1 MRKLLLL
8 SVLLLAGCKGGGFF
22 GLGGGSPADSPPSSL
37 PIGSLIPSGTFA
49 ILGTAA
55 AVCLLIGV
63 LSALGQRYFQAATAV
78 GVAIGLLLL
87 KAVLDQYSTLIV
99 IGGIVAAVWFAHQ
112 YGLSRIRDKALA
124 GFKKLSQEGPDKV
137 KEATALL
144 RIADPKVDKSYR
156 RGEHRRV
163 HTTGFLQV
171 VPSDSQSSPPAPSG
185 SGSGTN

>member
-1 MRKLLLL
+1 MKRITILAA
-8 SVLLLAGCKGGGFF
+8 VLVLAGCKGSGFL
-22 GLGGGSPADSPPSSL
+22 GLGGGGTAASPPTSVPL
-37 PIGSLIPSGTFA
+37 GSLIPSGTFA

-63 LSALGQRYFQAATAV
+63 LSALGQRYVQAATAV
-78 GVAIGLLLL
+78 GAAIGLLLL

-124 GFKKLSQEGPDKV
+124 GFKKLSAEGPDKV

-144 RIADPKVDKSYR
+144 RIADPKVDRSYK
-156 RGEHRRV
+156 RGEHRTV
-163 HTTGFLQV
+163 K
-171 VPSDSQSSPPAPSG
+171 PSKPDAGSSAAGSQPAGSSPAPS
-185 SGSGTN
+185 SGS

>member
-1 MRKLLLL
+1 MRRLLLL
-8 SVLLLAGCKGGGFF
+8 SVLVLSGCKGSGFL
-22 GLGGGSPADSPPSSL
+22 GLGGGSPAASPPSSL

-49 ILGTAA
+49 VLGIAA
-55 AVCLLIGV
+55 AVCVIVGV
-63 LSALGQRYFQAATAV
+63 LSALSGRYVQGLSAFGV
-78 GVAIGLLLL
+78 GVTMLIAKSLLE
-87 KAVLDQYSTLIV
+87 QYSSVILV
-99 IGGIVAAVWFAHQ
+99 IGVIAAIWYARTYGINQ
-112 YGLSRIRDKALA
+112 IRDKALA